1 MNYARSQG
9 SDNVS
14 EKRDQS
20 DHNSDEGIYR

>member
-14 EKRDQS
+14 GKRDQS
-20 DHNSDEGIYR
+20 DHKSDEGVSQ

>member
-14 EKRDQS
+14 SKHDQS
-20 DHNSDEGIYR
+20 DHNSDEGVSQ